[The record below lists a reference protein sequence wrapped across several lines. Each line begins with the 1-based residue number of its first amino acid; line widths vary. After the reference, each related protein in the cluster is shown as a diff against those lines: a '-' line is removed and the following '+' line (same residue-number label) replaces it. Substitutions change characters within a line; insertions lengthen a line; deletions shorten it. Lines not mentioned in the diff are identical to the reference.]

1 MDPVAMLHA
10 YLDDYPGLFDIV
22 YTHSQQVADKAQR
35 VADAHPELAIDKA
48 FVEEAALVHDIG
60 VFKTN
65 APAIAC
71 YGTYPYLCHGYLG
84 REIMEDEGFPAH
96 GLVCERHVGTG
107 LTLQE
112 IVSRQLPLPHR
123 NMVPVSM
130 EEQLICY
137 ADLFFSKSKL
147 GMEAPVDQVREHLK
161 RYGEEGLARFDRW
174 QQLFSI

>member
-1 MDPVAMLHA
+1 MDPVGLLHA
-10 YLDDYPGLFDIV
+10 YLDGYPGLFEIV
-22 YTHSQQVADKAQR
+22 YTHSRQVADKALR
-35 VADAHPELAIDKA
+35 VADAHPELAIDKV

-71 YGTYPYLCHGYLG
+71 HGTYPYLCHGYLG
-84 REIMEDEGFPAH
+84 RDIMEKEGFPAH

-107 LTLQE
+107 LTVQE

-123 NMVPVSM
+123 DMVPVSL

-137 ADLFFSKSKL
+137 TDLFFSKSKP
-147 GMEAPVDQVREHLK
+147 GMEATADQVRGHLLK
-161 RYGEEGLARFDRW
+161 YGEEGLARFDRW
-174 QQLFSI
+174 QQLFSL